1 MDMAELEKMFASML
15 EPLMKRLE
23 EVEKLAAEGR
33 DDERKVE
40 GETEAAEVVV
50 EVPDDNLDELLEH
63 VEMVPRADVDV
74 EDEDESESEMGYM
87 MKYKEAMARL
97 AELEKAS
104 VMAEAQ
110 TAKLREELDLRDA
123 KAVVAEDVAN
133 KPHLSQ
139 MSERLVNIYRKDRD
153 LYNEVVSV
161 AGGETVKSVLS
172 QRVTSGFSEVQ
183 KPKDPYAAAH
193 DIADS
198 QGITYRQALE
208 GLLKS

>member
-1 MDMAELEKMFASML
+1 ML

-50 EVPDDNLDELLEH
+50 EVPDEVAEEV
-63 VEMVPRADVDV
+63 VEEIAEVV
-74 EDEDESESEMGYM
+74 EEAGGEEEEESEMGYKS
-87 MKYKEAMARL
+87 KYEEAMARL

>member
-50 EVPDDNLDELLEH
+50 EVPDEVAEEV
-63 VEMVPRADVDV
+63 VEEIAEVV
-74 EDEDESESEMGYM
+74 EEAGGEEEEESEMGYKS
-87 MKYKEAMARL
+87 KYEEAMARL

>member
-50 EVPDDNLDELLEH
+50 EVPDDVAEEV
-63 VEMVPRADVDV
+63 VEEIAEVV
-74 EDEDESESEMGYM
+74 EEAGGEEEEESEMGYKS
-87 MKYKEAMARL
+87 KYEEAMARL

>member
-1 MDMAELEKMFASML
+1 
-15 EPLMKRLE
+15 
-23 EVEKLAAEGR
+23 
-33 DDERKVE
+33 
-40 GETEAAEVVV
+40 
-50 EVPDDNLDELLEH
+50 
-63 VEMVPRADVDV
+63 
-74 EDEDESESEMGYM
+74 MGYKS
-87 MKYKEAMARL
+87 KYEEAMARL